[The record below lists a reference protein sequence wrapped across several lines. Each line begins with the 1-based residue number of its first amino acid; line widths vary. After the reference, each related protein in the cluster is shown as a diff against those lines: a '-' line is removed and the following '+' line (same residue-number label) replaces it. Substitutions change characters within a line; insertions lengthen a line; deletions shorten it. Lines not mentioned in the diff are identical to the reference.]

1 MTRFPTTA
9 FPAGAVLVGLSRA
22 GALLVVVMVIGMLP
36 WLSGQSPEYTVLR
49 ARYADLEATPESLA
63 MVRAEL
69 GLDRG
74 PLVVFLEWFSGI
86 LTGDFGR
93 SWISNSPVLPGTLGA
108 LSVSVTLMLCAGTVA
123 LLLACLFSLPALLRT
138 SRGERRRG
146 AGLLATTAVSLPEFL
161 LASLLLVLGTVWLG
175 WFPPSGWL
183 GLHYAVL
190 PALAMGLPAGGL
202 MGKLLADAISS
213 AGDEQWVSAW
223 LSARF
228 SRSQIAVGLLRR
240 ALPTVSS
247 QAALVIVGLTGGAV
261 AVERV
266 FAIPGIGRATL
277 GAATAQDIPVLQ
289 AGVLALLV
297 LAILSGMVAALIRQV
312 LLGPAGRLGIVP
324 VAVAPPACRRRD
336 LAVPLGAATLLGL
349 ITVAG
354 VLRDPFISA
363 HPRLAAPSWALPF
376 GADASGRDLLA
387 RVGHGT
393 VSTVGTALVV
403 VLVSLLIGILIGS
416 LPRLGTGPLE
426 VANAAPPVITGIIV
440 AAISGASIGGAAL
453 AVALVSWAP
462 LAAHTSALTLQARSL
477 PFVAVLPVLGVGR
490 ARILTRHILPHI
502 IGPLVRHAML
512 RLPGTALA
520 LAALGFLGLGANPP
534 SPDWGLVLSEGMAYV
549 ERAPWAVFA
558 PASALILASV
568 LAVSASGL
576 TLPAKPRRRKKNIIE
591 EDAPVAA

>member
-1 MTRFPTTA
+1 MTRLPT
-9 FPAGAVLVGLSRA
+9 GALLVGLSRA
-22 GALLVVVMVIGMLP
+22 GALIAVVLVIGMLP

-49 ARYADLEATPESLA
+49 ARYADLEATPEALA

-74 PLVVFLEWFSGI
+74 PALVFLDWFAGA
-86 LTGDFGR
+86 LTGDLGR
-93 SWISNSPVLPGTLGA
+93 SWVSGAPVAPGTLAA
-108 LSVSVTLMLCAGTVA
+108 LGVSMTLMICAGTVA
-123 LLLACLFSLPALLRT
+123 LLVAGLFALPSLLRA
-138 SRGERRRG
+138 SRGRRRHG
-146 AGLLATTAVSLPEFL
+146 AGLLATTATSLPEFL
-161 LASLLLVLGTVWLG
+161 LASLFLVVGAVWLG

-190 PALAMGLPAGGL
+190 PSLAMGLPAGGL
-202 MGKLLADAISS
+202 MGRLLADAISS

-228 SRSQIAVGLLRR
+228 PRGRITLGLLQR
-240 ALPTVSS
+240 ALPTVSG

-261 AVERV
+261 AVERI

-277 GAATAQDIPVLQ
+277 GAATSQDIPVLQ

-297 LAILSGMVAALIRQV
+297 LAIITGVAAALIRRA
-312 LLGPAGRLGIVP
+312 LLGPAGRLGVVP
-324 VAVAPPACRRRD
+324 VAVVPRTFHRRT
-336 LAVPLGAATLLGL
+336 LAVPLGATALLGL
-349 ITVAG
+349 MTLAG
-354 VLRDPFISA
+354 VLRDPFASA
-363 HPRLAAPSWALPF
+363 HPRLAPPSWALPF

-393 VSTVGTALVV
+393 VSTVGTALAV
-403 VLVSLLIGILIGS
+403 VLVSLIIGVLIGS

-426 VANAAPPVITGIIV
+426 VANAAPPVLTGIIV

-462 LAAHTSALTLQARSL
+462 LAAHMSALTLQARSL

-490 ARILTRHILPHI
+490 GRILVRHILPHV

-534 SPDWGLVLSEGMAYV
+534 SPDWGLVLAEGMAYV
-549 ERAPWAVFA
+549 ERAPWAVLA
-558 PASALILASV
+558 PSSALVLASV

-576 TLPAKPRRRKKNIIE
+576 VLPPHPGRRKRTVVE
-591 EDAPVAA
+591 AQ

>member
-1 MTRFPTTA
+1 MTRFPTRA
-9 FPAGAVLVGLSRA
+9 FPASAVLVGLSRA
-22 GALLVVVMVIGMLP
+22 GALLAVVMVIGMLP

-74 PLVVFLEWFSGI
+74 PILVFLDWFAGI

-93 SWISNSPVLPGTLGA
+93 SWISTSPVLPGTLTA
-108 LSVSVTLMLCAGTVA
+108 LAVSVTLMICAGVMA
-123 LLLACLFSLPALLRT
+123 LLIAGLFALPALLRG

-146 AGLLATTAVSLPEFL
+146 AGLLATTATSLPDFL
-161 LASLLLVLGTVWLG
+161 LASLFLVIGAVWLG

-190 PALAMGLPAGGL
+190 PSLALGLPAGGL

-223 LSARF
+223 LSAGFTR
-228 SRSQIAVGLLRR
+228 RQVAVGLLRR

-247 QAALVIVGLTGGAV
+247 QAALVVVGLTGGAV

-277 GAATAQDIPVLQ
+277 GAATSQDIPVLQ

-297 LAILSGMVAALIRQV
+297 LAITAGIAAALIRKA
-312 LLGPAGRLGIVP
+312 LLGPAGRLGVIP
-324 VAVAPPACRRRD
+324 VAVVPPVFHRRD
-336 LAVPLGAATLLGL
+336 VAVPLGAATLLGL

-354 VLRDPFISA
+354 VLRDPFASA
-363 HPRLAAPSWALPF
+363 HPRLASPSWALPF

-393 VSTVGTALVV
+393 VTTVGTALVV
-403 VLVSLLIGILIGS
+403 VLVSLLIGVLIGS

-477 PFVAVLPVLGVGR
+477 PFVTVLPVLGVGR
-490 ARILTRHILPHI
+490 ARILLRHILPPI

-534 SPDWGLVLSEGMAYV
+534 SPDWGLVLAEGMAYV
-549 ERAPWAVFA
+549 ERAPWTVLA
-558 PASALILASV
+558 PASALVLASV
-568 LAVSASGL
+568 LAVSTSGL
-576 TLPAKPRRRKKNIIE
+576 TLPATPRRRKRTAIE
-591 EDAPVAA
+591 DGAPVAA

>member
-1 MTRFPTTA
+1 MTRL
-9 FPAGAVLVGLSRA
+9 PASALLVGLSRA
-22 GALLVVVMVIGMLP
+22 GALLAVVVVIGMLP
-36 WLSGQSPEYTVLR
+36 WLSGQRPEYTVLR
-49 ARYADLEATPESLA
+49 ARYADLEATPEALA

-74 PLVVFLEWFSGI
+74 PVLVFVDWFSGV
-86 LTGDFGR
+86 LTADFGR
-93 SWISNSPVLPGTLGA
+93 SWISTSPVLPGTLAA
-108 LSVSVTLMLCAGTVA
+108 LGVSVTLMICAAAVA
-123 LLLACLFSLPALLRT
+123 LAVAGLFALPSLLRA

-146 AGLLATTAVSLPEFL
+146 AGLLATTATSLPEFL
-161 LASLLLVLGTVWLG
+161 LASLFLVIGAAWLG

-190 PALAMGLPAGGL
+190 PSLAMGLPAGGL
-202 MGKLLADAISS
+202 MGKLLADAVSS

-228 SRSQIAVGLLRR
+228 TRGQIAVGLLRR

-261 AVERV
+261 TVERV

-277 GAATAQDIPVLQ
+277 GAATSQDIPVLQ

-297 LAILSGMVAALIRQV
+297 LAILAGTLAALVRRA
-312 LLGPAGRLGIVP
+312 LLGPAGRLGVVP
-324 VAVAPPACRRRD
+324 VAVVPPAFHRRD
-336 LAVPLGAATLLGL
+336 LAVPLGAALLLGL
-349 ITVAG
+349 ITIAG
-354 VLRDPFISA
+354 VLRDPFASA
-363 HPRLAAPSWALPF
+363 HPRLAPPSWTLPF

-393 VSTVGTALVV
+393 VSTVGTALAV
-403 VLVSLLIGILIGS
+403 VLVSLVIGILIGS

-462 LAAHTSALTLQARSL
+462 LAAHTSALTQQARTL

-490 ARILTRHILPHI
+490 ARILVRHILPHI
-502 IGPLVRHAML
+502 IGPLFRHAML
-512 RLPGTALA
+512 RLPGTAWPWQRWDSSA
-520 LAALGFLGLGANPP
+520 WARTRP
-534 SPDWGLVLSEGMAYV
+534 
-549 ERAPWAVFA
+549 APTGGWSSLREWRTSNA
-558 PASALILASV
+558 PRGPFSLRH
-568 LAVSASGL
+568 
-576 TLPAKPRRRKKNIIE
+576 RR
-591 EDAPVAA
+591 

>member
-1 MTRFPTTA
+1 MTRFPA
-9 FPAGAVLVGLSRA
+9 SVLMVALSRA
-22 GALLVVVMVIGMLP
+22 GALLAVVLIIGMLP

-49 ARYADLEATPESLA
+49 ARYADLEATSESLA

-74 PLVVFLEWFSGI
+74 PVVVFLDWFAGI

-93 SWISNSPVLPGTLGA
+93 SWISNSPVLPGTLEA
-108 LSVSVTLMLCAGTVA
+108 LGVSVTLMICAGTVA
-123 LLLACLFSLPALLRT
+123 LLIAVLFALPSLLRA
-138 SRGERRRG
+138 SKGERRRG
-146 AGLLATTAVSLPEFL
+146 AGLLATTATSLPEFL
-161 LASLLLVLGTVWLG
+161 LASLFLVIGAVWLG
-175 WFPPSGWL
+175 WFPPSGWV

-190 PALAMGLPAGGL
+190 PSLAMGLPAGGL

-228 SRSQIAVGLLRR
+228 TRGQIAIGLLRR

-297 LAILSGMVAALIRQV
+297 LAIIAGVVAAAVRQA
-312 LLGPAGRLGIVP
+312 LLGPAGRLSVIP
-324 VAVAPPACRRRD
+324 VAVVPPCFRRRD
-336 LAVPLGAATLLGL
+336 LAVPLAAAFLLTL
-349 ITVAG
+349 ITVTG
-354 VLRDPFISA
+354 VLRDPFASA
-363 HPRLAAPSWALPF
+363 HSRLAPPSWALPF

-426 VANAAPPVITGIIV
+426 IANAAPPVITGILV
-440 AAISGASIGGAAL
+440 AAIFGASGGGAAL
-453 AVALVSWAP
+453 AVVLVSWAP

-490 ARILTRHILPHI
+490 GRILIRHILPHI
-502 IGPLVRHAML
+502 IGPLFRHTML

-534 SPDWGLVLSEGMAYV
+534 SPDWGLILAEGMAYV
-549 ERAPWAVFA
+549 ERAPWTVFA

-576 TLPAKPRRRKKNIIE
+576 SLPTRLRRGKTTAL
-591 EDAPVAA
+591 EDTRSIV